1 VRYTPLAERFERH
14 YIPEPM
20 SGCFIWTA
28 AVTPDGYGLLAKE
41 RSHLSGGSAMF
52 LAHRASWEL
61 HRGPIIDGLHV
72 LHNCD
77 NPYCVNPDHLFLG
90 THSDNMK
97 DSVAKGRK
105 NNAKGVA
112 HGGAKLTEE
121 QALEIKYSK
130 ESGAALAKRFGV
142 WPTLIHKIRHG
153 KAWKHLP

>member
-1 VRYTPLAERFERH
+1 MKYTPLAERFERH

-20 SGCFIWTA
+20 SGCFLWTA

-41 RSHLSGGSAMF
+41 RANQGDGGSML

-61 HRGPIIDGLHV
+61 HRGPILDDLHV
-72 LHNCD
+72 LHSCD
-77 NPYCVNPDHLFLG
+77 NPCCVNPDHLFLG

-105 NNAKGVA
+105 NNAKGAA
-112 HGGAKLTEE
+112 HGGSKLTED
-121 QALEIKYSK
+121 QALEIKHSK
-130 ESGAALAKRFGV
+130 ESGVMLAKRLGV
-142 WPTLIHKIRHG
+142 WPTLIHKIRSG